1 MPDNRQGMTQARAT
15 ATDDL
20 RRGHLRYFPVAH
32 GRMEFAI
39 EVRRAILLERPE
51 VVAVELPPTLEKQ
64 FRVALRRLPQMTVL
78 VYPARDDDG
87 AAIYVPVEPCDPF
100 VEAIRT
106 AEEIGARIEFVAPDF
121 GEPPHLGDTY
131 PDPYAIRRI
140 PIERYIESYRLH
152 PQDRTEEVA
161 AYANGVAWKLQGTN
175 PMQPTIVVLTLNLLD
190 PVLDAMEAPQEPPK
204 TKTTGL
210 RVELINPAP
219 SCLAEITMEYPYL
232 QERYERYR
240 LVQIEHE
247 LIDRPHAQLALLR
260 DAEREYKKNT
270 GDEIQH
276 WQRRMMARYT
286 RNLASL
292 NSELTASLF
301 DITVAARAIADDN
314 YAWEVWEMAGRYPAQ
329 REASSLDT
337 VDLSAEE
344 VWLRT
349 RKMRLRRRL
358 PRPKQRL
365 KPANLKM
372 RRKERKPGEW
382 AEQLDGSSIC
392 SYPPED
398 LIIEDFGHYLKKKA
412 QSILSEERE
421 RVEPFTTSILD
432 GIDIRETIRN
442 WHDGSIY
449 VRNALKVAGDVGAV
463 VVIFDQDAEGRY
475 QYMTTWLGEHQNE
488 SDMAFY
494 ATNPFDHMV
503 GPGIGRAEYG
513 GFLMTRPP
521 RRMFNVWD
529 DGDYDFAESKP
540 ERLLMA
546 ALDYSIEKYVVYVAP
561 KPPRSVF
568 RSIASHLGR
577 RILYVPIGQMDSTK
591 VKRLRVVHV
600 LDGHDKRD
608 IAKDFIW

>member
-1 MPDNRQGMTQARAT
+1 MSRRLT
-15 ATDDL
+15 AIDDL
-20 RRGHLRYFPVAH
+20 QRGHLRYLPVAH

-39 EVRRAILLERPE
+39 EVRRAILVERPA
-51 VVAVELPPTLEKQ
+51 VVAIELPSTLEKQ
-64 FRVALRRLPQMTVL
+64 FRAALRRLPQMSVL
-78 VYPARDDDG
+78 VYPARDDEG
-87 AAIYVPVEPCDPF
+87 SAIYVPVEPCDPF
-100 VEAIRT
+100 VEAMRT
-106 AEEIGARIEFVAPDF
+106 AEEIGAQIEFIAPDF
-121 GEPPHLGDTY
+121 GEPPHLNDAY

-140 PIERYIESYRLH
+140 PLDRYIEAYRLH
-152 PQDRTEEVA
+152 PQVRTDEIA
-161 AYANGVAWKLQGTN
+161 SYATGVAWKLQGTN
-175 PMQPTIVVLTLNLLD
+175 SSLSTMVVLTLNLLD
-190 PVLDAMEAPQEPPK
+190 PVLDAMEIPQDPPY
-204 TKTTGL
+204 TKNTGL
-210 RVELINPAP
+210 KVDLINPSP
-219 SCLAEITMEYPYL
+219 SCLAEITTEYPYL
-232 QERYERYR
+232 QARYERYR

-247 LIDRPHAQLALLR
+247 LIDRPRAQLSLLR
-260 DAEREYKKNT
+260 DAEQAYTKNT
-270 GDEIQH
+270 GDQIQH
-276 WQRRMMARYT
+276 WQRRMIARYT

-292 NSELTASLF
+292 DSELTASLF
-301 DITVAARAIADDN
+301 DITVAARAIVDDN
-314 YAWEVWEMAGRYPAQ
+314 YAWEVWEMAGTYPAQ
-329 REASSLDT
+329 RDASSLET

-349 RKMRLRRRL
+349 RKIRLRRRL
-358 PRPKQRL
+358 PRPKQKL
-365 KPANLKM
+365 KPSNLKM

-412 QSILSEERE
+412 QTILSEERE

-442 WHDGSIY
+442 WHDGTIY
-449 VRNALKVAGDVGAV
+449 VRNAQKIAGDVGAV
-463 VVIFDQDAEGRY
+463 VVIFDQDPEGRY
-475 QYMTTWLGEHQNE
+475 HYMTTWLGEHQNE

-494 ATNPFDHMV
+494 ATNPFDHIV

-521 RRMFNVWD
+521 RRMFNVWED
-529 DGDYDFAESKP
+529 RDYDFAESKP

-546 ALDYSIEKYVVYVAP
+546 ALDYSVEKYVVYVAS

-568 RSIASHLGR
+568 RSIASHLDR

>member
-1 MPDNRQGMTQARAT
+1 MSRRLT
-15 ATDDL
+15 AIDDL
-20 RRGHLRYFPVAH
+20 QRGHLRYFPVAH

-39 EVRRAILLERPE
+39 EVRRAILVERPA
-51 VVAVELPPTLEKQ
+51 VVAIELPSTLEKQ
-64 FRVALRRLPQMTVL
+64 FRVALRRLPQMSVL
-78 VYPARDDDG
+78 VYPAGEDQDS
-87 AAIYVPVEPCDPF
+87 AIYVPVEPCDPF
-100 VEAIRT
+100 VEAMRT
-106 AEEIGARIEFVAPDF
+106 AEEIGARIEFIAPDF
-121 GEPPHLGDTY
+121 GEPPHLGDAY

-140 PIERYIESYRLH
+140 PLDRYIESYRLH
-152 PQDRTEEVA
+152 PQTRTEELTN
-161 AYANGVAWKLQGTN
+161 YATGVAWKLQGTD
-175 PMQPTIVVLTLNLLD
+175 PSQPTLVVLTLNLLD
-190 PVLDAMEAPQEPPK
+190 PVLDAMEMPQDPPK
-204 TKTTGL
+204 TKNTGL
-210 RVELINPAP
+210 KVDLINPAP

-247 LIDRPHAQLALLR
+247 LIDRPRAQLALLR
-260 DAEREYKKNT
+260 DAEESYKKNT
-270 GDEIQH
+270 GDQIQH
-276 WQRRMMARYT
+276 WQRRMIARYS

-301 DITVAARAIADDN
+301 DITVAARSIVDDN
-314 YAWEVWEMAGRYPAQ
+314 YAWEVWETAGMYPAQ
-329 REASSLDT
+329 REASSLET

-349 RKMRLRRRL
+349 RKIRLRRRL
-358 PRPKQRL
+358 PRPKQKL

-382 AEQLDGSSIC
+382 AENLDGSSIC

-412 QSILSEERE
+412 QTILSEERE

-442 WHDGSIY
+442 WHDGTIF
-449 VRNALKVAGDVGAV
+449 VRNAQKVAGDVGAV
-463 VVIFDQDAEGRY
+463 VVVFDPDYEGRY
-475 QYMTTWLGEHQNE
+475 HYMTTWLGEHQNE

-494 ATNPFDHMV
+494 ATNPFDHIV

-529 DGDYDFAESKP
+529 DRDYDFAESKP

-546 ALDYSIEKYVVYVAP
+546 ALDYSVEKYVVYVAS

-568 RSIASHLGR
+568 RSIASHLNR
-577 RILYVPIGQMDSTK
+577 RILYVPIGQMDSAK

>member
-1 MPDNRQGMTQARAT
+1 MSRRLT
-15 ATDDL
+15 AIDDL
-20 RRGHLRYFPVAH
+20 QRGHLRYFPVAH

-39 EVRRAILLERPE
+39 EVRRAILVERPA
-51 VVAVELPPTLEKQ
+51 VVAIELPSTLEKQ
-64 FRVALRRLPQMTVL
+64 FRVALRRLPQMSVL
-78 VYPARDDDG
+78 VYPAGEDQDS
-87 AAIYVPVEPCDPF
+87 AIYVPVEPCDPF
-100 VEAIRT
+100 VEAMRT
-106 AEEIGARIEFVAPDF
+106 AEEIGARIEFIAPDF
-121 GEPPHLGDTY
+121 GEPPHLGDAY

-140 PIERYIESYRLH
+140 PLDRYIESYRLH
-152 PQDRTEEVA
+152 PQTRTEELTN
-161 AYANGVAWKLQGTN
+161 YATGVAWKLQGTD
-175 PMQPTIVVLTLNLLD
+175 PSQPTLVVLTLNLLD
-190 PVLDAMEAPQEPPK
+190 PVLDAMEMPQDPPK
-204 TKTTGL
+204 TKNTGL
-210 RVELINPAP
+210 KVDLINPAP

-247 LIDRPHAQLALLR
+247 LIDRPRAQLALLR
-260 DAEREYKKNT
+260 DAEESYKKNT
-270 GDEIQH
+270 GDQIQH
-276 WQRRMMARYT
+276 WQRRMIARYS

-301 DITVAARAIADDN
+301 DITVAARSIVDDN
-314 YAWEVWEMAGRYPAQ
+314 YAWEVWETAGMYPAQ
-329 REASSLDT
+329 REASSLET

-349 RKMRLRRRL
+349 RKIRLRRRL
-358 PRPKQRL
+358 PRPKQKL

-382 AEQLDGSSIC
+382 AENLDGSSIC

-398 LIIEDFGHYLKKKA
+398 LIIEDFGHYRKKKA
-412 QSILSEERE
+412 QTILSEERE

-442 WHDGSIY
+442 WHDGTIF
-449 VRNALKVAGDVGAV
+449 VRNAQKVAGDVGAV
-463 VVIFDQDAEGRY
+463 VVVFDPDYEGRY
-475 QYMTTWLGEHQNE
+475 HYMTTWLGEHQNE

-494 ATNPFDHMV
+494 ATNPFDHIV

-529 DGDYDFAESKP
+529 DRDYDFAESKP

-546 ALDYSIEKYVVYVAP
+546 ALDYSVEKYVVYVAS

-568 RSIASHLGR
+568 RSIASHLNR
-577 RILYVPIGQMDSTK
+577 RILYVPIGQMDSAK

>member
-1 MPDNRQGMTQARAT
+1 MSRRLT
-15 ATDDL
+15 AIDDL
-20 RRGHLRYFPVAH
+20 QRGHLRYFPVAH

-39 EVRRAILLERPE
+39 EVRRAILIERPA
-51 VVAVELPPTLEKQ
+51 VVAIELPSTLEKQ
-64 FRVALRRLPQMTVL
+64 FRVALRRLPQMSVL
-78 VYPARDDDG
+78 VYPAREDESS
-87 AAIYVPVEPCDPF
+87 AIYVPVEPCDPF

-106 AEEIGARIEFVAPDF
+106 AEEIGAKIEFIAPDF
-121 GEPPHLGDTY
+121 GEPPHLNDAY

-140 PIERYIESYRLH
+140 PLDRYIEAYRLH
-152 PQDRTEEVA
+152 PQDRTEEVTN
-161 AYANGVAWKLQGTN
+161 YATGVAWKLQGTDTSL
-175 PMQPTIVVLTLNLLD
+175 PTMVVLTLNLLD
-190 PVLDAMEAPQEPPK
+190 PVLDAMEVPQDPPK

-210 RVELINPAP
+210 QVDLINPSP

-247 LIDRPHAQLALLR
+247 LIDRPRAQIALLR
-260 DAEREYKKNT
+260 DAEEAYKKNT
-270 GDEIQH
+270 GDQIQH
-276 WQRRMMARYT
+276 WQRRMIARYT

-301 DITVAARAIADDN
+301 DITVAARAIVDDN
-314 YAWEVWEMAGRYPAQ
+314 YAWEVWEMAGLYPAQ
-329 REASSLDT
+329 REASSLET

-349 RKMRLRRRL
+349 RKIRLRRRL
-358 PRPKQRL
+358 PRPKQKL

-398 LIIEDFGHYLKKKA
+398 LVIEDFGHYLKKKA
-412 QSILSEERE
+412 QTILSEERE

-442 WHDGSIY
+442 WHDGTIF
-449 VRNALKVAGDVGAV
+449 VRNAQKIAGDVGAV
-463 VVIFDQDAEGRY
+463 VVIFDQDPEGRY
-475 QYMTTWLGEHQNE
+475 HYMTTWLGEHQNE

-494 ATNPFDHMV
+494 ATNPFDHIV

-529 DGDYDFAESKP
+529 DRDYDFAESKP

-546 ALDYSIEKYVVYVAP
+546 ALDYSIEKYVVYVAA